1 MFERRRGAP
10 LDRRWDSARPRPGPS
25 LRSMSTWVGEQ
36 SPRSWHNIVRDV
48 NDSLLLSIESLSRRF
63 ASVLVVDGPGIEP
76 QRGEIIPTLGLN
88 DANDAPLATVA

>member
-1 MFERRRGAP
+1 M
-10 LDRRWDSARPRPGPS
+10 
-25 LRSMSTWVGEQ
+25 
-36 SPRSWHNIVRDV
+36 